1 MLDLLFIGCHSLP
14 DETGRLHCAL
24 RERGLDAGG
33 IRFVSSQDTRT
44 VTELIEHRTA
54 MRGYRVEC
62 LLHFV
67 EDKARLDT
75 LLSEGIEYVAMTTR
89 YFRNVYE
96 LYDIVQYVRD
106 SNPSVN
112 IIVGGGF
119 LRSAASKLE
128 PWERQRLLSL
138 IQADYYLFHDDCAHL
153 VRSIVEAQG
162 NVRRLEQIPHLVW
175 KEPSGAYRTSAA
187 RDQSRISVDVPL
199 MWEESSEL
207 IPEITSL
214 KTTVSC
220 PFSCSFCAVKN
231 QTEPFRTL
239 PLEVIRQNIER
250 LMRLGRTK
258 ILHFTDETINLPR
271 ARFHEFLHML
281 IELNSGFSWYSFCRC
296 EQMDEETAVLMKR
309 SGCMAVLLGLESGSD
324 RLLQG
329 MNKQVTTER
338 LRQTHRLYQRAGI
351 ATIGFFI
358 VGFPGETRD
367 TVEET
372 VRFIEEIQPD
382 FYRLHA
388 WECEVGT
395 AVWERRRSLGLRLSN
410 GVWSHSTMDLPAARQ
425 HMERMQTQITH
436 SVSIAQADFSFAL
449 QLMHHG
455 FSLERVKELFRQLNT
470 ADRKSNKSCAGRSL

>member
-1 MLDLLFIGCHSLP
+1 MLDLLLIGCYSLP
-14 DETGRLHCAL
+14 DETGRLDRAL
-24 RERGLDAGG
+24 RECGMDTGG

-54 MRGYRVEC
+54 MSGYRVEC
-62 LLHFV
+62 LLHFL
-67 EDKARLDT
+67 EDKARLGA
-75 LLSEGIEYVAMTTR
+75 LLPKGIEYIAMTTR

-96 LYDIVQYVRD
+96 LYDIVQYVRG
-106 SNPSVN
+106 SNPNVK

-119 LRSAASKLE
+119 FRSAAGKLE
-128 PWERQRLLSL
+128 PRERERLLAL
-138 IQADYYLFHDDCAHL
+138 IQADYYLFHDDCARL
-153 VRSIVEAQG
+153 VRRLVEARG

-175 KEPSGAYRTSAA
+175 KEPSGAYRISSAC
-187 RDQSRISVDVPL
+187 DQSQPPLDTPL

-231 QTEPFRTL
+231 RTEPFRAL
-239 PLEVIRQNIER
+239 PLEVIRQNIEC

-296 EQMDEETAVLMKR
+296 EQMDEETAALMKR

-324 RLLQG
+324 SLLRE

-358 VGFPGETRD
+358 VGFPGETSD
-367 TVEET
+367 TVKET

-395 AVWERRRSLGLRLSN
+395 AVWERRQSLGLRLIN
-410 GVWSHSTMDLPAARQ
+410 GVWSHGTMDLPAAQ
-425 HMERMQTQITH
+425 KHIERMQTQITR

-449 QLMHHG
+449 QLLHHG
-455 FSLERVKELFRQLNT
+455 FSLERVKELLQRLNT
-470 ADRKSNKSCAGRSL
+470 AGLG